1 MIKSLSVIFPVFNE
15 EKRLSDCFNDIKRFN
30 LNTKINKIEYI
41 FVDDGS
47 KDKSNLII
55 NKFLKKQNKISSK
68 INFKLIKLNKNIGKG
83 GALMRGVMKAKNE
96 WILTLDTDISVS
108 LNELNIWLKKNYLK
122 KNCIY
127 FGSRNIKKSKV
138 DYKIHRKVLGL
149 IFILI
154 CKILF
159 NIKISDTQCGF
170 KLYNKYMG
178 KKIFQNLKE
187 KGYVHDIEIV
197 LKALKKKFD
206 IIELPV
212 SWVHKEDS
220 KLSLVK
226 DSLKIFS
233 SLIVLKRKIR

>member
-15 EKRLSDCFNDIKRFN
+15 EKRLSDCFNDIKKFN

-47 KDKSNLII
+47 KDDSSLFIS
-55 NKFLKKQNKISSK
+55 KFIKKQNKISRK

-83 GALMRGVMKAKNE
+83 GALMKGVMKAKNE
-96 WILTLDTDISVS
+96 WVLTLDTDISVS
-108 LNELNIWLKKNYLK
+108 LNQLNIWLKKNYLK

-127 FGSRNIKKSKV
+127 FGSRNTKKSKII
-138 DYKIHRKVLGL
+138 YKIHRKVLGL
-149 IFILI
+149 FFVLI

-170 KLYNKYMG
+170 KLYKKYIG
-178 KKIFQNLKE
+178 QKIFQNLKE
-187 KGYVHDIEIV
+187 NGYVHDIEIV
-197 LKALKKKFD
+197 LIALKKKID

-212 SWVHKEDS
+212 FWVHKEGS

-226 DSLKIFS
+226 DGLKIFF
-233 SLIVLKRKIR
+233 SLIVLKLKIK